1 MHIYKCVISTAFSQE
16 NHLKQMR
23 KVDTTF
29 FHQSDWNKEEK
40 KTSQIKDVTSLVRDP
55 ECVVEDKNWF
65 FE

>member
-1 MHIYKCVISTAFSQE
+1 
-16 NHLKQMR
+16 MR